1 MNGDKEFYTQM
12 GYRLQNAGGL
22 TDTMEDYLE
31 MIARCAQETGYV
43 RMNQLAERLHVR
55 PSSASKMVGKLKE
68 LGLLDF
74 EKYGLIGM
82 TEEGRTVGQALLRRH
97 DHSAPLFLS
106 AQSLRQ
112 RAGAGGAGGAFYP
125 PRHAGAP
132 GSPHAAAGSGGQ
144 GIKSAGKA
152 AWLSR
157 RRYNDCQTA
166 AMSSTSTSTFLGSCL
181 AATQERAGLLTK

>member
-82 TEEGRTVGQALLRRH
+82 TEEGRAVGRRCCAVTTFCTAF
-97 DHSAPLFLS
+97 SVCSIAPPTSWSRWSGWSILS
-106 AQSLRQ
+106 TRPRWSTWKPSRCGWKRRTRHKKRRKSRL
-112 RAGAGGAGGAFYP
+112 AFP
-125 PRHAGAP
+125 AK
-132 GSPHAAAGSGGQ
+132 
-144 GIKSAGKA
+144 I
-152 AWLSR
+152 
-157 RRYNDCQTA
+157 
-166 AMSSTSTSTFLGSCL
+166 
-181 AATQERAGLLTK
+181 

>member
-1 MNGDKEFYTQM
+1 MNGDKESYTQM

-82 TEEGRTVGQALLRRH
+82 TEEGRAVGQALLRRH
-97 DHSAPLFLS
+97 DILHRFFCLLNRSANELEQVERVEHFIHPDTLEHLE
-106 AQSLRQ
+106 ALTQ
-112 RAGAGGAGGAFYP
+112 RLEAED
-125 PRHAGAP
+125 
-132 GSPHAAAGSGGQ
+132 
-144 GIKSAGKA
+144 K
-152 AWLSR
+152 
-157 RRYNDCQTA
+157 T
-166 AMSSTSTSTFLGSCL
+166 
-181 AATQERAGLLTK
+181 

>member
-82 TEEGRTVGQALLRRH
+82 TEEGRAVGQALLRRH
-97 DHSAPLFLS
+97 DSLHRFFCLLNRSANELEQVERVEHYMSRESVHNLE
-106 AQSLRQ
+106 R
-112 RAGAGGAGGAFYP
+112 
-125 PRHAGAP
+125 
-132 GSPHAAAGSGGQ
+132 
-144 GIKSAGKA
+144 
-152 AWLSR
+152 WL
-157 RRYNDCQTA
+157 DETA
-166 AMSSTSTSTFLGSCL
+166 EKG
-181 AATQERAGLLTK
+181 